1 MTATSAKARG
11 QGSPLVGLDFGGT
24 TIKGGVI
31 LENGT
36 APVCTGA
43 APFDAKVPAA
53 EIFARAAELALDLEA
68 RAGLGPSFSVG
79 VGCAGL
85 FNRSTGEVLAS
96 ANMPNLEGSSLTE
109 GVSQALS
116 GRHVVIEN
124 DANVAAYGEQWL
136 GAGLHERD
144 LVLVTLGTGV
154 GGGVVLADKLFTGP
168 GGNAGEIGHVVICQ
182 RPSKSSYDAP
192 YSADLECACGS
203 YGCLERLVSATA
215 VMRRARALGLTDKL
229 PDLCEIARASS
240 GKERALLHQVGRDL
254 GAGLATLVTL
264 FDVNVFAIGGGFGA
278 ALDVLKAGAE
288 ESMAERRYG
297 TRAPKI
303 VEATLGS
310 DAGWIG
316 AARLTVGALP

>member
-1 MTATSAKARG
+1 MTAPLEG
-11 QGSPLVGLDFGGT
+11 QGAPLVGLDFGGT

-31 LENGT
+31 AADGSR
-36 APVCTGA
+36 PICTGS
-43 APFDAKVPAA
+43 APFDTDVPAA
-53 EIFARAAELALDLEA
+53 EIYRRAATLALELEEK
-68 RAGLGPSFSVG
+68 AGLGPAATVG

-96 ANMPNLEGSSLTE
+96 ANMQNLVGTSLTT
-109 GVSQALS
+109 GVSDALAQ
-116 GRHVVIEN
+116 RHVVIEN

-154 GGGVVLADKLFTGP
+154 GGGVVLGDKLFTGP

-182 RPSKSSYDAP
+182 RPSESHYDAP
-192 YSADLECACGS
+192 YFEELECTCGS

-215 VMRRARALGLTDKL
+215 VMRRARAHGLDDEL
-229 PDLCEIARASS
+229 PSLCALARESD
-240 GKERALLHQVGRDL
+240 GPERALLHQVGRDL

-278 ALDVLKAGAE
+278 ALDLLQSGAE
-288 ESMAERRYG
+288 EALAERRYG

-303 VEATLGS
+303 MAATLGS

-316 AARLTVGALP
+316 AARLGMTSLS